1 MLAAPRTLGNQEL
14 YCPGVRVRRALVPA
28 LAVLLAAATA
38 AACDGGSGPVDPEG
52 ASARLE
58 QAVEELV
65 AMPSGPPGAIVVVQV
80 GEERT
85 VVARGV
91 AEVGTDIVPAVDQ
104 HMRMASVAKA
114 FTAAT
119 ALALVDDGLLSLDDT
134 IGQRLPDLP
143 EAWAGVTLRQLL
155 DHSSGL
161 PDYTATD
168 TFRDDA
174 LTEPDS
180 PAPDPR
186 GLVGIV
192 EDDPLVFPSGAQ
204 YAYSNTDTVVVGLM
218 VEAVTGR
225 PFAEVLQSEVLDP
238 LDLDQTSLPTD
249 DALPEPF
256 IHGYAGAPGEP
267 LEDVTFGFS
276 AGWTWTSGGVV
287 STPADVNAFIRGYV
301 SGELFGDS
309 LREQQQATFIPGAS
323 SEPSG
328 PGRNASG
335 PGLYRYDTAC
345 GRLYGHTGN
354 IFGFT
359 QLAAASSDGE
369 RSVTT
374 TINLQRTQHSEGPDG
389 EVFQA
394 LLDVQEA
401 AACLAFNDD

>member
-1 MLAAPRTLGNQEL
+1 MRS
-14 YCPGVRVRRALVPA
+14 RRALV
-28 LAVLLAAATA
+28 LSSAVLLATVTV
-38 AACDGGSGPVDPEG
+38 AACDGGTGPVDPEG
-52 ASARLE
+52 AAARLE
-58 QAVEELV
+58 QAVDELV
-65 AMPSGPPGAIVVVQV
+65 AMPSGPPGAIVIVQV

-114 FTAAT
+114 FTGAT
-119 ALALVDDGLLSLDDT
+119 ALTLVDDGLLSLDDT

-161 PDYTATD
+161 PDYTGTKA
-168 TFRDDA
+168 FAEDA

-180 PAPDPR
+180 PAPDPL
-186 GLVGIV
+186 GLLGLV

-204 YAYSNTDTVVVGLM
+204 YAYSNSDTVVVGLM

-238 LDLDQTSLPTD
+238 LDLDQTSLPAD
-249 DALPEPF
+249 DAMPEPF
-256 IHGYAGAPGEP
+256 MHGYAGAPGDP
-267 LEDVTFGFS
+267 LVDATFGFS
-276 AGWTWTSGGVV
+276 PGWTWTSGGVV
-287 STPADVNAFIRGYV
+287 STPADVNRFIRGYV
-301 SGELFGDS
+301 SGKLFGDS

-335 PGLYRYDTAC
+335 PGLYRYDTEC

-374 TINLQRTQHSEGPDG
+374 TITLQRTQHAEGTDG

-401 AACLAFNDD
+401 AACLAFED